1 MRRRRYDPYSG
12 DSEYPYSNYCPYKQS
27 ECQYAR
33 SVFERSQYGGS
44 ELIDFTCEIGDGAA
58 WSLVLYGSDGFAGE
72 RFCPMS
78 VEDIDEYSYNEKRV
92 NLPPITYER
101 ILAMMA
107 NGVDLIK
114 FFGPIDDPDWA
125 DLETLTPEQRTD
137 IKKRYLTRLLND

>member
-1 MRRRRYDPYSG
+1 MPKRYADPYL
-12 DSEYPYSNYCPYKQS
+12 NYCPYKQS

-58 WSLVLYGSDGFAGE
+58 WSLVLYGNNTFAGE